1 MVRFAPISVNPYTKP
16 QPEITLTPIER
27 VCNTATELVLPF
39 AITQG
44 DIAEARFF
52 LTLMDSK
59 GKTIVSDAELTV
71 NATEG
76 TLTYTLPGQLSA
88 GKHTVTVEVWD
99 ALGCVATATLPIELA
114 LDGQI
119 YSKWNDVLLV
129 DNSQGLYSAYQW
141 YENGQPLSGKTDQ
154 VLYLPDGMNG
164 TYTCLL
170 TTAEG
175 QLFTCEYEFE
185 DIPRSADQQFSDND
199 ITVLPNR
206 VKAGGV
212 VAVQQSQSETLRL
225 ILMSAT
231 GQRIGEYTQT
241 DSKQL
246 ISMPAVQGV
255 YLLRITS
262 DSGMQTA
269 KIVVY

>member
-1 MVRFAPISVNPYTKP
+1 
-16 QPEITLTPIER
+16 
-27 VCNTATELVLPF
+27 
-39 AITQG
+39 
-44 DIAEARFF
+44 
-52 LTLMDSK
+52 
-59 GKTIVSDAELTV
+59 
-71 NATEG
+71 
-76 TLTYTLPGQLSA
+76 LPGQLSA
-88 GKHTVTVEVWD
+88 GKHTVTVEVRD
-99 ALGCVATATLPIELA
+99 TLDCVATATLPIELA

-154 VLYLPDGMNG
+154 VLYLPDGMKG

-175 QLFTCEYEFE
+175 KLFTCEYEFE

-246 ISMPAVQGV
+246 ICMPAVQGV

-262 DSGMQTA
+262 DSGLQTE